1 MKLEGIDLMQA
12 NPAADSDGS
21 AIWKSPGWI
30 DLQVNGFGGH
40 DFNSSEPDAANVGK
54 VAELLLKEGVTCFFP
69 TIITQSEEHM
79 TRCIRA
85 IIAGCDANPLARK
98 MVGGI
103 HLEGPW
109 LSPEEGAR
117 GAHAIEHLRLPEESE
132 FLRLQEAACG
142 KIKLVTLAPELPNAV
157 SFIQKLDR
165 WGIVVS
171 LGHTMASQ
179 QEIEAAV
186 DAGATLSTHLGNGAP
201 AVLPRHPNMIWSQLA
216 EDRLMA
222 SVIFDGHHLPP
233 SVMKSIF
240 RTKGVERMI
249 LVSDA
254 AAPARCAPG
263 VYDASIGGKVELS
276 EAGRLSLMGTP
287 YLAGAA
293 LGMKE
298 GIAHAM
304 TQAGATLAEACHMA
318 SINPAKLMNLPLEN
332 IGKTLFKWDAALQQ
346 LTILRTELPS

>member
-1 MKLEGIDLMQA
+1 MSLEGIDVLKA
-12 NPAADSDGS
+12 NPAASEDST
-21 AIWKSPGWI
+21 IWKSPGWI

-40 DFNSSEPDAANVGK
+40 DFNASEPDPAAVGF
-54 VAELLLKEGVTCFFP
+54 VAEMLLNEGVTCFFP
-69 TIITQSEEHM
+69 TVITQSEEHM
-79 TRCIRA
+79 TRCLRA
-85 IIAGCDANPLARK
+85 IAAGCESNPLARK

-117 GAHAIEHLRLPEESE
+117 GAHALEHLRLPDEAE
-132 FLRLQEAACG
+132 FLRLQQASCG
-142 KIKLVTLAPELPNAV
+142 KIKLITLAPELPGAIR
-157 SFIQKLDR
+157 FIQKLVGC
-165 WGIVVS
+165 GIVVS
-171 LGHTMASQ
+171 LGHTMATQ
-179 QEIEAAV
+179 QEITAAV

-201 AVLPRHPNMIWSQLA
+201 SVLPRHPNMIWSQLA
-216 EDRLMA
+216 EDRLFA

-240 RTKGVERMI
+240 RGKGADRTI

-254 AAPARCAPG
+254 AAPARCKPG

-293 LGMKE
+293 LGLKE
-298 GIAHAM
+298 GIAHAITDAGASLAQACQM
-304 TQAGATLAEACHMA
+304 ASVNPARLMGIPAGATGSTFFTWDSAEH
-318 SINPAKLMNLPLEN
+318 
-332 IGKTLFKWDAALQQ
+332 Q
-346 LTILRTELPS
+346 LHVVGTELNS